1 MTRGTPIDRIRNAKG
16 GSVGADTMGGL
27 GRQVGSAYDQ
37 AAASAEQAYGEAQH
51 AYHDA
56 IAHAEQAYAD
66 ARTSAEDAYE
76 EARRQA
82 DALVEQG
89 SQLYGE
95 ALRRGRAYGETAAH
109 FTGDNK
115 ALALLLAGG
124 VGFVVAL
131 AFKHRPAR

>member
-1 MTRGTPIDRIRNAKG
+1 MKRGTPIDRIRNARG
-16 GSVGADTMGGL
+16 GSVGAETMGGF

-37 AAASAEQAYGEAQH
+37 AAASAEQAYEEAQH

-56 IAHAEQAYAD
+56 LESAEHAYAD
-66 ARTSAEDAYE
+66 ARSAAEDAYE

-89 SQLYGE
+89 SHLYDE
-95 ALRRGRAYGETAAH
+95 ALRRSRAYRETAAR

-115 ALALLLAGG
+115 ALALLMAGG
-124 VGFVVAL
+124 VGFVLAL
-131 AFKHRPAR
+131 AFRRR